1 MHYTLYSQY
10 NEEYTFYRN
19 EKDGIP
25 ANFIPLFDMCVEIP
39 QVGVIRSLN
48 VHVTAAICIWQYA
61 SQHTLKQ

>member
-1 MHYTLYSQY
+1 MM
-10 NEEYTFYRN
+10 FYRN

-25 ANFIPLFDMCVEIP
+25 ANFIPLFNTCVEIP

-61 SQHTLKQ
+61 SQHTLK